1 MIRRLRNRYHD
12 IQLPIDLIKEII
24 LMDYS
29 PTLTGYQIN
38 KLLDYMLS
46 GLIRWEVMPR
56 WMIRK
61 MVINP
66 GPRIEESKLAILS
79 SATELVRNLQ
89 LVLEEEHKNIKL

>member
-1 MIRRLRNRYHD
+1 
-12 IQLPIDLIKEII
+12 
-24 LMDYS
+24 
-29 PTLTGYQIN
+29 
-38 KLLDYMLS
+38 MLS

-89 LVLEEEHKNIKL
+89 LVLEAPWFFPVQQPIWFFN